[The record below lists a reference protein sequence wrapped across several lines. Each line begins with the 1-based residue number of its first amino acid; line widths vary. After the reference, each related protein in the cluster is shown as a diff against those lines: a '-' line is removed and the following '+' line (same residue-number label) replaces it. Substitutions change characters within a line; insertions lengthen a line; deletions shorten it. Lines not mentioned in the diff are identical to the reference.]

1 MLRSA
6 SYLGGLL
13 VLALTAPPPALA
25 SCAAPQSCL
34 CEQMRV
40 DHVVRGRIVSLDDE
54 LATVE
59 VQEVLAQRPQ
69 VSETPGATVAGIVS
83 DPNPCQ
89 LPETSFAPGDEVL
102 ALVER
107 NGLTLIAWQ
116 DVLDLGE
123 GRQLPANEAALL
135 ADRDSCV
142 TRYPAPP
149 PPPCDDVVRRSV
161 VDAGCSAAGPHGA
174 AGATWYALLLLWAVR
189 RRVLR

>member
-6 SYLGGLL
+6 SYLAGLL

-40 DHVVRGRIVSLDDE
+40 DHVLRGRIVSLDDE

-59 VQEVLAQRPQ
+59 VQEILAQRAQ
-69 VSETPGATVAGIVS
+69 VTETPGATVAGIVS
-83 DPNPCQ
+83 DPNPCR

-102 ALVER
+102 ALATPS
-107 NGLTLIAWQ
+107 GLTLIAWQ

-123 GRQLPANEAALL
+123 GRQLPANEVALL
-135 ADRDSCV
+135 TDRDRCV
-142 TRYPAPP
+142 WRYPAPP
-149 PPPCDDVVRRSV
+149 PQPCDDVVFSPI
-161 VDAGCSAAGPHGA
+161 DDGCNAAGQHGA
-174 AGATWYALLLLWAVR
+174 ASATWCALLLLWAVR
-189 RRVLR
+189 RRVPR